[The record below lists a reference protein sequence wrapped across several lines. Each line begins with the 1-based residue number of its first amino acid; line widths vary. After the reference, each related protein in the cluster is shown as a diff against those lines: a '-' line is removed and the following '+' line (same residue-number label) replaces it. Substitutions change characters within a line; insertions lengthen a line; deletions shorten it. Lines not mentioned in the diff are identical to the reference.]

1 MSHETRSRKM
11 EPWTFDSAR
20 RETTTTIL
28 KARPWNRQVLYRFVN
43 WLEQQRGLCHGSI
56 ALRARSAR
64 EFIEWVT
71 RGSRST
77 PRSFRKL
84 SSDAVER
91 FFVVYG
97 KNHGPGSR
105 RSLQA
110 AMRLVLRY
118 TAERGWTSPN
128 LVRAVPSMHAY
139 RLSGVPRGLDDQS
152 FARLLS
158 GLTCASVRDRAILHL
173 LATYGARR
181 HQISALRL
189 RDIDWQARSLTFAAH
204 KGGKAVTHALTPL
217 VAESL
222 ATYLRDGRPAV
233 HVDEIFLRKFAPHL
247 RLSPRCVTGI
257 VYQSMA
263 RVGLPLRGPHSLR
276 HAFATRL
283 LAAGQPLK
291 TIADLLG
298 HRSLGSVSIYAKVDY
313 TRLLEVADEWPGVR
327 S

>member
-1 MSHETRSRKM
+1 
-11 EPWTFDSAR
+11 
-20 RETTTTIL
+20 
-28 KARPWNRQVLYRFVN
+28 
-43 WLEQQRGLCHGSI
+43 
-56 ALRARSAR
+56 
-64 EFIEWVT
+64 
-71 RGSRST
+71 
-77 PRSFRKL
+77 L
-84 SSDAVER
+84 SPDAVER
-91 FFVVYG
+91 FFVAYS

-118 TAERGWTSPN
+118 TTERGWSPSN

-158 GLTCASVRDRAILHL
+158 GLACASVRDRAILHL

-189 RDIDWQARSLTFAAH
+189 RDIDWQARSLTFRAH

-222 ATYLRDGRPAV
+222 AAYLRDARPAV
-233 HVDEIFLRKFAPHL
+233 HVDEIFLRTFAPHL
-247 RLSPRCVTGI
+247 RLSPACVTAI
-257 VYQSMA
+257 VYRSMA
-263 RVGLPLRGPHSLR
+263 RVGLPPRGPHSLR

-298 HRSLGSVSIYAKVDY
+298 HRSLGSVSMYAKVDY
-313 TRLLEVADEWPGVR
+313 ARLLEVADEWPGVL